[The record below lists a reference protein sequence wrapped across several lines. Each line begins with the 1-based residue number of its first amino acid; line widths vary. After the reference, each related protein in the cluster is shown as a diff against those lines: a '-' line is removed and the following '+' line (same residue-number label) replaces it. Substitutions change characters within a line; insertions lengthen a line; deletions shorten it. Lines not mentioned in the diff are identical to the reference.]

1 MARSNHGASP
11 HPLQKA
17 AVIVE
22 SARRKR
28 FRFPIAPT
36 TAAGIVLLAP
46 APPDTTLART
56 TLRGLRGRGGAPI
69 GIGVGIGAATERR
82 LGDLPLPPPAE
93 ILLALRGRREQVE
106 FRQFGASVEAGT
118 AIEAHPS
125 APDGR
130 PSAPDG
136 GG

>member
-1 MARSNHGASP
+1 MARSNLDASP

-46 APPDTTLART
+46 APPDTNLARA

-69 GIGVGIGAATERR
+69 GIGIGVGV
-82 LGDLPLPPPAE
+82 GDLPLPPPAE
-93 ILLALRGRREQVE
+93 ILLAVRGRREQVE
-106 FRQFGASVEAGT
+106 FRQFGEAGT